1 MPRSMQKDYV
11 DNAKLMSQKEFTP
24 IAAACVKR
32 FMEAVRQG
40 KMDAFYSDTQLGSDE
55 QFSELSRSTGFLGR
69 LQLFT
74 KGDAINEGL
83 IPPGTYGIPELE
95 SIKLRTQIDVLP
107 LARRTKALDMS
118 EQTPITAYD
127 AKSEQFLDIAARSG
141 ESDSKC
147 MYGTSFLVFE
157 PRKAVSG
164 VVPGPS
170 AQSRA
175 TSPCSFLFLRK
186 TSTARKRPVLT

>member
-1 MPRSMQKDYV
+1 MSTDLVTV
-11 DNAKLMSQKEFTP
+11 DLTQLPS
-24 IAAACVKR
+24 
-32 FMEAVRQG
+32 
-40 KMDAFYSDTQLGSDE
+40 TQLGSDE
-55 QFSELSRSTGFLGR
+55 QFSEMSRSAGFLGR

-95 SIKLRTQIDVLP
+95 SIKLGTQIDVLP

-118 EQTPITAYD
+118 EQTPITVYD

-157 PRKAVSG
+157 RSEGRFLEFFLDHPPDRGRHRRVPSSFSG
-164 VVPGPS
+164 
-170 AQSRA
+170 RH
-175 TSPCSFLFLRK
+175 
-186 TSTARKRPVLT
+186 RPQEGGWC